1 MNFKVEKSK
10 LKGGIYNFKVRTI
23 NFDVGKSNLERL
35 KMEIPKLK
43 VKIPTLKL
51 KKIKIEGS
59 IFKL

>member
-35 KMEIPKLK
+35 KMEIKGKNSNFK
-43 VKIPTLKL
+43 VEKNQN
-51 KKIKIEGS
+51 GS
-59 IFKL
+59 SKFQD